1 MRASFYVLIPLILLL
16 ASCLEKRPEGI
27 LKEDQ
32 VTKLLT
38 DVHML
43 DGYLQTLPID
53 SSQKVIDTLYTQLL
67 SRYGLDSVA
76 FERNLDYFYADP
88 VLTEKI
94 YGNIQKELT
103 DAERQFNRTDSLRYA
118 VERDSLNRIA
128 HYQRLLD
135 IKQNLWKFYPDS
147 NFRFDYEGYKESVY
161 RPSGIGYL
169 WRRTDL
175 TPVSVP
181 KPIQVDSVGVETGPL
196 DVTIAP

>member
-1 MRASFYVLIPLILLL
+1 MRASFFVLILLILLL

-53 SSQKVIDTLYTQLL
+53 SSQKVIDTLYRQLL
-67 SRYGLDSVA
+67 SHYGLDSVA
-76 FERNLDYFYADP
+76 FERNLDYYYADP

-94 YGNIQKELT
+94 YTNIQKQLS
-103 DAERQFNRTDSLRYA
+103 DAERDFNRADSLRYA
-118 VERDSLNRIA
+118 VERDSLNRVA
-128 HYQRLLD
+128 HFQRLVD
-135 IKQNLWKFYPDS
+135 IKLNLWTFHPDS

-161 RPSGIGYL
+161 RPSGLGYL
-169 WRRTDL
+169 WRRTELIPLDA
-175 TPVSVP
+175 P
-181 KPIQVDSVGVETGPL
+181 KAIVADSVQVKNQPVET
-196 DVTIAP
+196 TEAR